1 MADTPRQMLATDF
14 TGDFEKD
21 SALASEYFSGVDE
34 QIAALPP
41 KPERTAEQQAQAETL
56 FDRGRDARERF
67 VARHVEA
74 LYDALTDGCTRGLR
88 VAELAYAAAELVP
101 GLVPTRA
108 RIAEERRHPQKHK
121 DGWEFDQGILISR
134 VLDNART
141 GYHLM
146 HAMAQP
152 RREALDVLEEFRR
165 TDRVDLGSCLL
176 ERRGNVGHLTI
187 QYHKYLNAEDDESTA
202 AMETA
207 TDLVLLDDRI
217 EVGVLRG
224 AVAEH
229 PKYAG
234 RRVFDTGVNLTRLYH
249 GEVSLIEFFIE
260 RELGLLT
267 KWYRGHSLGSGEVS
281 IIENRHEKP
290 WIAGVDTFAIGGGC
304 QYLLVMDRVVA
315 RSGAYV
321 SLPARREG
329 FLPGCGN
336 MRLPRF
342 VGERVARQGIFFNR
356 DIYVDSPEGRMI
368 VDDLVVDEDG
378 MQAAI
383 ADAVDALTAT
393 GPVGVN
399 ANRTAMRVGVEPLET
414 FRHYMANLA
423 IHQARCMYSPAII
436 RNLELAWDPERR
448 GGVK

>member
-1 MADTPRQMLATDF
+1 MPEHTTTDF
-14 TGDFEKD
+14 TGDFDKD
-21 SALASEYFSGVDE
+21 SALASEHFAAVDAE
-34 QIAALPP
+34 IAALPP
-41 KPERTAEQQAQAETL
+41 KPERTAEQQARADDIL
-56 FDRGRDARERF
+56 DRGRATRERF
-67 VARHVEA
+67 LATHVEA
-74 LYDALTDGCTRGLR
+74 VYDAVTDQRTRELR
-88 VAELAYAAAELVP
+88 VAELAYAVADLVP

-108 RIAEERRHPQKHK
+108 RIAAERRHPQKHK
-121 DGWEFDQGILISR
+121 EGWEFDQGILISR

-152 RREALDVLEEFRR
+152 RPEALELLDELLR
-165 TDRVDLGSCLL
+165 TDRVDLGTSLV
-176 ERRGNVGHLTI
+176 ERHGNVGHLTI
-187 QYHKYLNAEDDESTA
+187 QHHKYLNAEDDESTA
-202 AMETA
+202 AMEIA
-207 TDLVLLDDRI
+207 TDLILLDDRI

-224 AVAEH
+224 GEALH

-234 RRVFDTGVNLTRLYH
+234 RRVFDSGVNLTRLYH

-267 KWYRGHSLGSGEVS
+267 KWYRGHSLGSGKPS
-281 IIENRHEKP
+281 IVENRHEKP
-290 WIAGVDTFAIGGGC
+290 WIAAVDTHAIGGGC
-304 QYLLVMDRVVA
+304 QFLLVMDRVVA
-315 RSGAYV
+315 RSGAFV
-321 SLPARREG
+321 NLPARKEG

-356 DIYVDSPEGRMI
+356 DIYVDSPEGRQI
-368 VDDLVVDEDG
+368 VDDLVTDEAG

-383 ADAVDALTAT
+383 ADAVDGLTAT
-393 GPVGVN
+393 GSVGVN
-399 ANRTAMRVGVEPLET
+399 ANRTQVRVAAEPLET

-423 IHQARCMYSPAII
+423 IGQARCMYSPAII
-436 RNLELAWDPERR
+436 RNLELAWEPKRR

>member
-1 MADTPRQMLATDF
+1 MVDTAQGPIELTREFD
-14 TGDFEKD
+14 KD
-21 SALASEYFSGVDE
+21 ASLASELF
-34 QIAALPP
+34 AALDAELATLPA
-41 KPERTAEQQAQAETL
+41 KPERTEAEQAAADAILT
-56 FDRGRDARERF
+56 RGRRAREEF
-67 VARHVEA
+67 LAVHVET
-74 LYDALTDGCTRGLR
+74 LYDALTENGTRLLR
-88 VAELAYAAAELVP
+88 VAELAYAAADMVP
-101 GLVPTRA
+101 GLVPTRE
-108 RIAEERRHPQKHK
+108 RIAEERTHPQKHK
-121 DGWEFDQGILISR
+121 EGWEYDQGILISR

-152 RREALDVLEEFRR
+152 LPEAIELLDELRR
-165 TDRVDLGSCLL
+165 TDRVDLGTSLV
-176 ERRGNVGHLTI
+176 ERVGNVGHLTI
-187 QYHKYLNAEDDESTA
+187 QHHRYLNAEDDESTR
-202 AMETA
+202 AMEIA
-207 TDLVLLDDRI
+207 TDLILLDDRI

-224 AVAEH
+224 AEAQH
-229 PKYAG
+229 PKYRG

-260 RELGLLT
+260 RELGLIT

-290 WIAGVDTFAIGGGC
+290 WIAAVDTFAIGGGC

-321 SLPARREG
+321 NLPARREG

-342 VGERVARQGIFFNR
+342 VGEKVARQGIFFNR
-356 DIYVDSPEGRMI
+356 DIYVDSPEGRQI

-393 GPVGVN
+393 GPVGIN
-399 ANRTAMRVGVEPLET
+399 ANRTEMRIGVEPLET
-414 FRHYMANLA
+414 FRAYMANLS
-423 IHQARCMYSPAII
+423 ILQAKCMYSPAII
-436 RNLELAWDPERR
+436 RNLEIAWDPKRR

>member
-1 MADTPRQMLATDF
+1 MVDTSHGPIEL
-14 TGDFEKD
+14 TGDYDKD
-21 SALASEYFSGVDE
+21 VALVAELFAGVDADL
-34 QIAALPP
+34 AALPA
-41 KPERTAEQQAQAETL
+41 KPERTRADDDRASAIL
-56 FDRGRDARERF
+56 ARGRRVREDF
-67 VARHVEA
+67 LAMHVET
-74 LYDALTDGCTRGLR
+74 LYDAVTDQRSRLLR
-88 VAELAYAAAELVP
+88 VAELAYAAAEHVP
-101 GLVPTRA
+101 GLVPSRE
-108 RIAEERRHPQKHK
+108 RIAEERTHPQKHK
-121 DGWEFDQGILISR
+121 EGWEYDQGILVAR
-134 VLDNART
+134 VLDNPRI

-152 RREALDVLEEFRR
+152 RPEALRLIDELRR
-165 TDRVDLGSCLL
+165 TDRVDLGTSLV
-176 ERRGNVGHLTI
+176 ERHGNVGHLTI
-187 QYHKYLNAEDDESTA
+187 QHHKYLNAEDDESTA
-202 AMETA
+202 AMEIA
-207 TDLVLLDDRI
+207 TDLILLDDRI
-217 EVGVLRG
+217 EVGLLRG
-224 AVAEH
+224 AEAQH
-229 PKYAG
+229 PKYLG

-267 KWYRGHSLGSGEVS
+267 KWYRGHSIGDGEVS
-281 IIENRHEKP
+281 IVERRHEKP
-290 WIAGVDTFAIGGGC
+290 WIAAVDTFAIGGGC
-304 QYLLVMDRVVA
+304 QFLLVMDRVIA

-356 DIYVDSPEGRMI
+356 EIYVDSPEGRQI

-393 GPVGVN
+393 GPVGVT
-399 ANRTAMRVGVEPLET
+399 ANRTQLRVGVEPLET

-423 IHQARCMYSPAII
+423 IGQARCMYSPAII
-436 RNLELAWDPERR
+436 RNLELAWDPKRR

>member
-1 MADTPRQMLATDF
+1 MNRSPQPTGVEF
-14 TGDFEKD
+14 TGDVEKD
-21 SALASEYFSGVDE
+21 SAVAGEHLTRLRERVD
-34 QIAALPP
+34 ALPP
-41 KPERTAEQQAQAETL
+41 RTERSPQQQAEAEEL
-56 FDRGRDARERF
+56 IAEGRAVRERF
-67 VARHVEA
+67 MGLHTGAV
-74 LYDALTDGCTRGLR
+74 YDTLTDGCTLELR
-88 VAELAYAAAELVP
+88 VAELAYAAADLVP
-101 GLVPTRA
+101 GLVPTRDQ
-108 RIAEERRHPQKHK
+108 IAEERRHKQKDK
-121 DGWEFDQGILISR
+121 DGWEVDQGIFVSH
-134 VLDNART
+134 VLDDARA
-141 GYHLM
+141 GHHLM

-152 RREALDVLEEFRR
+152 RREALELLEEFRR
-165 TDRVDLGSCLL
+165 TDRVDLGTTLL

-187 QYHKYLNAEDDESTA
+187 QHHKYLNAEDDESTA

-224 AVAEH
+224 APAEH
-229 PKYAG
+229 PKYVG

-260 RELGLLT
+260 RELGLIT
-267 KWYRGHSLGSGEVS
+267 KWYRGHSVGSGAVS
-281 IIENRHEKP
+281 VVERRHEKP
-290 WIAGVDTFAIGGGC
+290 WVAAVETFAIGGGC
-304 QYLLVMDRVVA
+304 QFLLVMDRVVA

-321 SLPARREG
+321 NLPARREG

-356 DIYVDSPEGRMI
+356 DIYVDSPEGRLI
-368 VDDLVVDEDG
+368 VDELVNDDEQMDD
-378 MQAAI
+378 AI
-383 ADAVDALTAT
+383 ADAVAALCGT

-399 ANRTAMRVGVEPLET
+399 ANRTQMRVGVEPLET

-423 IHQARCMYSPAII
+423 IGQARCMYSPAII
-436 RNLELAWDPERR
+436 RNLELAWDPQRR

>member
-1 MADTPRQMLATDF
+1 MPENITVEL
-14 TGDFEKD
+14 TGDSDKD
-21 SALASEYFSGVDE
+21 AARASEYFAAIDAE
-34 QIAALPP
+34 IAALPP
-41 KPERTAEQQAQAETL
+41 KPERSAEDQARADEIL
-56 FDRGRDARERF
+56 GRGRAVRERF
-67 VARHVEA
+67 LARHVESV
-74 LYDALTDGCTRGLR
+74 YDAVTDGRTRNLR
-88 VAELAYAAAELVP
+88 VAELAYAVADLVP

-121 DGWEFDQGILISR
+121 EGWEFDQGILVSR

-141 GYHLM
+141 GYHLL

-152 RREALDVLEEFRR
+152 RREAREHLDDLRR
-165 TDRVDLGSCLL
+165 TDRVDLGTSLV
-176 ERRGNVGHLTI
+176 ERRGNVGYLTI
-187 QYHKYLNAEDDESTA
+187 QHHKYLNAEDDESTA
-202 AMETA
+202 AMEIA
-207 TDLVLLDDRI
+207 TDLILLDDRI

-224 AVAEH
+224 GAAVH

-234 RRVFDTGVNLTRLYH
+234 RRVFGSGVNLTRLYH

-260 RELGLLT
+260 RELGLIT
-267 KWYRGHSLGSGEVS
+267 KWYRGHSLGAGEVS
-281 IIENRHEKP
+281 TVENRHEKP
-290 WIAGVDTFAIGGGC
+290 WIAAVDTHAIGGGC
-304 QYLLVMDRVVA
+304 QFLLVMDRVVA
-315 RSGAYV
+315 RSGAFV
-321 SLPARREG
+321 NLPARKEG

-356 DIYVDSPEGRMI
+356 DIYVDSPEGRRI
-368 VDDLVVDEDG
+368 VDDLVTDEAG

-393 GPVGVN
+393 GAVGVS
-399 ANRTAMRVGVEPLET
+399 ANRTQVRVAAEPLET

-423 IHQARCMYSPAII
+423 VGQARCMYSPAII

>member
-1 MADTPRQMLATDF
+1 MAHAPALPTEL

-21 SALASEYFSGVDE
+21 AALASEHFALLDE
-34 QIAALPP
+34 QLAALPP
-41 KPERTAEQQAQAETL
+41 KPERTAEQQERADAL
-56 FDRGRDARERF
+56 LDDGRGVRARF
-67 VARHVEA
+67 LDRHVEA
-74 LYDALTDGCTRGLR
+74 VYDALTDGGARLLR
-88 VAELAYAAAELVP
+88 VAELAYAAADLVP
-101 GLVPTRA
+101 GLVPTRE
-108 RIAEERRHPQKHK
+108 RIAQERRHPQKHK
-121 DGWEFDQGILISR
+121 DGWEYDQGILISR
-134 VLDNART
+134 VLDHPRT
-141 GYHLM
+141 GYHLL

-152 RREALDVLEEFRR
+152 RREALDLLEEFRR

-176 ERRGNVGHLTI
+176 ERRANVGHLTI
-187 QYHKYLNAEDDESTA
+187 TYQKYLNAEDDESTA

-217 EVGVLRG
+217 EVGLLRG
-224 AVAEH
+224 AVSEH

-260 RELGLLT
+260 RELGLIT
-267 KWYRGHSLGSGEVS
+267 KWYRGHSLGSGAVS
-281 IIENRHEKP
+281 AVEERHEKP
-290 WIAGVDTFAIGGGC
+290 WIAAVDTFAIGGGC

-321 SLPARREG
+321 NLPARREG

-368 VDDLVVDEDG
+368 VDDLVVDEEG
-378 MQAAI
+378 VQAAI
-383 ADAVDALTAT
+383 ANAVEALTAT
-393 GPVGVN
+393 GPVGVG
-399 ANRTAMRVGVEPLET
+399 ANRTEMRVGVEPLEA
-414 FRHYMANLA
+414 FRHYMANLS
-423 IHQARCMYSPAII
+423 ILQARCMYSPAII
-436 RNLELAWDPERR
+436 RNLEQAWDPARR

>member
-1 MADTPRQMLATDF
+1 MTLTDAPADLDRDA
-14 TGDFEKD
+14 
-21 SALASEYFSGVDE
+21 ASLSDLLGVLDGE
-34 QIAALPP
+34 LAALPP
-41 KPERTAEQQAQAETL
+41 RPDRNTEQQDQATAVLE
-56 FDRGRDARERF
+56 RGRAARERF
-67 VARHVEA
+67 LDRHLEA
-74 LYDALTDGCTRGLR
+74 VYDALTDGGTRTLR
-88 VAELAYAAAELVP
+88 AAELTYAAAELVP
-101 GLVPTRA
+101 GLTPTRE
-108 RIAEERRHPQKHK
+108 RIAQERRHPQKDK
-121 DGWEFDQGILISR
+121 EGWEVDQGIFLAR

-152 RREALDVLEEFRR
+152 RREALALLEEFRQ
-165 TDRVDLGSCLL
+165 TDRVDLGTCRL
-176 ERRGNVGHLTI
+176 ERHGAVGHLTI
-187 QYHKYLNAEDDESTA
+187 AHQKYLNAEDDESTA

-224 AVAEH
+224 AESEH
-229 PKYAG
+229 PRYAG

-249 GEVSLIEFFIE
+249 GEVSLIEFFVE

-267 KWYRGHSLGSGEVS
+267 KWYRGHSLGTGEVS
-281 IIENRHEKP
+281 IVERRHEKP
-290 WIAGVDTFAIGGGC
+290 WIAAVDTFAIGGGC
-304 QYLLVMDRVVA
+304 QFLLVMDRVVA

-321 SLPARREG
+321 NLPARREG

-342 VGERVARQGIFFNR
+342 VGEKVARQGIFFNR
-356 DIYVDSPEGRMI
+356 DIYVDSPEGRLI
-368 VDDLVVDEDG
+368 VDDLAVDEVG
-378 MQAAI
+378 MQDAI
-383 ADAVDALTAT
+383 DDAVDALTAT

-399 ANRTAMRVGVEPLET
+399 ANRTQMRVGVEPLET

-423 IHQARCMYSPAII
+423 IGQARCMYSPAII
-436 RNLELAWDPERR
+436 RNLELAWDPKRR